1 MQVVARNINDY
12 TRELKV
18 DLTWEEVQPNFNKAA
33 KAFSK
38 KIKMPGFR
46 PGRVPMERLLSQF
59 QANIE
64 AEFMDANFQKYYLA
78 AVQEKKLM
86 PVNKAEIKDVDFRM
100 NQDFSFTATFEVEPE
115 IVIPNMKKNSLQ
127 VNRTNYLHDDQDIE
141 DAILQLRKAQ
151 ASIVTIEDGAKEGD
165 YLVCSLQKLDDSG
178 VPIIGKKFENQ
189 YLRVGNGSFTD
200 DQKDKLIGLKSGETA
215 RLRLPVNED
224 GGDADYDL
232 VVDRVERENL
242 PELNDDFIKTVN
254 PDLNSVDSLRK
265 DVEKK
270 IIENFKER
278 SQTAYERELS
288 DKAIDFVNPA
298 FAPSMVE
305 NYLENLVEDVKKQNN
320 GEPLDESKV
329 KEQYKS
335 VAERNVKWYAIRK
348 ELINSQEMKVEKE
361 DVEEEISRL
370 IQRTPKSEK
379 EIKRFYKKPSNK
391 KRIEDDL
398 MEKKILNYLEQFT
411 QVKEVDVE
419 TKKLRENANVN
430 E

>member
-1 MQVVARNINDY
+1 MQVVAKNINDY

-46 PGRVPMERLLSQF
+46 PGRVPMERLLNQF

-86 PVNKAEIKDVDFRM
+86 PVNKAEIKDVNFRM
-100 NQDFSFTATFEVEPE
+100 NEDFSFTATFEVEPE
-115 IVIPNMKKNSLQ
+115 IMIPSMKKNSLQ

-335 VAERNVKWYAIRK
+335 VAERNVKWYSIRK

-361 DVEEEISRL
+361 DVEEEILRL

-430 E
+430 

>member
-320 GEPLDESKV
+320 GEPLDEAKV

-335 VAERNVKWYAIRK
+335 VAERNVKWYSIRR
-348 ELINSQEMKVEKE
+348 EIINSQEMKVEKE

>member
-1 MQVVARNINDY
+1 MQVVAKNINDY

-115 IVIPNMKKNSLQ
+115 IVIPNLKKNSLQ

>member
-1 MQVVARNINDY
+1 MQVVAKNINDY

-348 ELINSQEMKVEKE
+348 EIINSQEMKVEKE
-361 DVEEEISRL
+361 DVEEEILRL

-379 EIKRFYKKPSNK
+379 EIKKFYKKPSNK

>member
-1 MQVVARNINDY
+1 MQVVAKNINDH

-46 PGRVPMERLLSQF
+46 PGKVPMERLLNQF

-86 PVNKAEIKDVDFRM
+86 PVNKAEIKDVNFRM
-100 NQDFSFTATFEVEPE
+100 NEDFSFTATFEVEPE
-115 IVIPNMKKNSLQ
+115 IVIPSMKKNSLQ

-200 DQKDKLIGLKSGETA
+200 NQKDKLIGLKSGETA

-232 VVDRVERENL
+232 VVGRVERENL
-242 PELNDDFIKTVN
+242 PELNDDFLNTVN
-254 PDLNSVDSLRK
+254 PDLNSVDLLRK

-335 VAERNVKWYAIRK
+335 VAERNVKWYSIRK

-361 DVEEEISRL
+361 DVEEEILRL

-419 TKKLRENANVN
+419 TKKLRENANVS
-430 E
+430 

>member
-1 MQVVARNINDY
+1 MQVVAKNINDY

-320 GEPLDESKV
+320 GEPLDEAKV

-335 VAERNVKWYAIRK
+335 VAERNVKWYSIRK
-348 ELINSQEMKVEKE
+348 EIINSQEMKVEKE
-361 DVEEEISRL
+361 DVEKEILRL

>member
-1 MQVVARNINDY
+1 MQVVAKNINDY

-46 PGRVPMERLLSQF
+46 PGKVPMERLLSQF

-86 PVNKAEIKDVDFRM
+86 PVNKAEIKDVNFRM
-100 NQDFSFTATFEVEPE
+100 NEDFSFTATFEVEPE
-115 IVIPNMKKNSLQ
+115 VVIPSMKKKSLQ
-127 VNRTNYLHDDQDIE
+127 VNKTNYLHDDQDIE

-232 VVDRVERENL
+232 VVSRVERENL
-242 PELNDDFIKTVN
+242 PELNDDFLKTVN
-254 PDLNSVDSLRK
+254 PDLDSLDALRK

-335 VAERNVKWYAIRK
+335 VAERNVKWYSIRK
-348 ELINSQEMKVEKE
+348 ELIHSQEMKVEKK
-361 DVEEEISRL
+361 DVEDEILRL

-391 KRIEDDL
+391 KRVEDDL

-411 QVKEVDVE
+411 EVKEINVE
-419 TKKLRENANVN
+419 TKKLRENQNAN
-430 E
+430 

>member
-1 MQVVARNINDY
+1 MQVVAKNINDY

-115 IVIPNMKKNSLQ
+115 IVIPNLKKNSLQ

-200 DQKDKLIGLKSGETA
+200 DQKDKLIGMKSGETA

-278 SQTAYERELS
+278 SQTAFERELS

>member
-1 MQVVARNINDY
+1 MQVVAKNINDY

-320 GEPLDESKV
+320 GEPLDEAKV

-335 VAERNVKWYAIRK
+335 VAERNVKWYSIRR
-348 ELINSQEMKVEKE
+348 EIINSQEMKVEKE
-361 DVEEEISRL
+361 DVEKEILRL

-419 TKKLRENANVN
+419 TKKLRENTNVN
-430 E
+430 

>member
-1 MQVVARNINDY
+1 MQVVAKNINDY

-320 GEPLDESKV
+320 GEPLDEAKV

>member
-1 MQVVARNINDY
+1 MQVVAKNINDY

-320 GEPLDESKV
+320 GEPLDEAKV

-335 VAERNVKWYAIRK
+335 VAERNVKWYSIRR
-348 ELINSQEMKVEKE
+348 EIINSQEMKVEKE
-361 DVEEEISRL
+361 DVEEEILRL

-419 TKKLRENANVN
+419 TKKLRENTNVN
-430 E
+430 